1 MRKNIIIF
9 NYYYFFIY
17 RAKKNSK
24 GYCLTKKKERVGIY
38 KVNDGGINIF
48 KAGASDNSHNS
59 NVNSNSIQN
68 ENLGLSSDQNRIDFD
83 E

>member
-1 MRKNIIIF
+1 MCKNIIIC

-24 GYCLTKKKERVGIY
+24 GYCLTKKKERVDIY
-38 KVNDGGINIF
+38 KVNEGGVNIF
-48 KAGASDNSHNS
+48 NAGPSQNSQNS
-59 NVNSNSIQN
+59 NVNFNSIQN
-68 ENLGLSSDQNRIDFD
+68 ANPESSPDQNRIDFD